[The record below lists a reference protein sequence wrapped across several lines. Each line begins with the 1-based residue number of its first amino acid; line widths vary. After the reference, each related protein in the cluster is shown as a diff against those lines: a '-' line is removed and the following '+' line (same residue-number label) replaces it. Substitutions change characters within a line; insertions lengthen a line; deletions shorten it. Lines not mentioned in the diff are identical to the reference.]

1 MNLAIDQWYTRRQ
14 KDTEGDFYRKICL
27 QSPQNN
33 VNSTTQG
40 LFLAAPDG
48 KLLGFTNNRSPEWV
62 KAMLKK
68 GLAQFQP
75 GEAPLLEN
83 RKPDPN
89 FNYRPPEGG
98 LVVTVTS
105 KVLAG
110 YEAAANAEIGF
121 FQNSLGRDVLWVRKD
136 EHQALARG
144 EILESLKNRI
154 ALFNLLDNTRGEPHP
169 WAAAEIKKLEMTLKD
184 GVITGTVHL
193 ETSSGDR
200 GYQADLRGVVES
212 KDGKVTRF
220 DLVSKGQAW
229 GASGCT
235 LAAKPKSK
243 FTLAIACRLASGTD
257 EADKVMP
264 QGAKSWL
271 PDYLRAAR

>member
-1 MNLAIDQWYTRRQ
+1 MSLAIDQWYTRRQ
-14 KDTEGDFYRKICL
+14 KDPEGDFYRKVAG

-33 VNSTTQG
+33 FNSTTQG
-40 LFLAAPDG
+40 LFLATPDG

-62 KAMLKK
+62 LRMLQK
-68 GLAQFQP
+68 GLAAFQP
-75 GEAPLLEN
+75 AEAELLTN
-83 RKPDPN
+83 PKPDPN

-105 KVLAG
+105 KILKG
-110 YEAAANAEIGF
+110 YEKPPSLEIGF

-144 EILESLKNRI
+144 EVMDSLKKRL
-154 ALFNLLDNTRGEPHP
+154 ARFNLLDNTRGEPHP
-169 WAAAEIKKLEMTLKD
+169 WEPGEVRKIEMSLKD
-184 GVITGTVHL
+184 GVLTGTVHL
-193 ETSSGDR
+193 ETASGDR
-200 GYQADLRGVVES
+200 GYIAEIRGVVES
-212 KDGKVTRF
+212 KDGKVTRL
-220 DLVSKGQAW
+220 DVVSRGEAW

-235 LAAKPKSK
+235 EVGKPKSR
-243 FTLAIACRLASGTD
+243 FTLAVACRLASGKD

-271 PDYLRAAR
+271 PDYLR

>member
-1 MNLAIDQWYTRRQ
+1 VNVAIDQWYTRRQ
-14 KDTEGDFYRKICL
+14 KDAEGDFYRKIAG

-33 VNSTTQG
+33 FNSTTQG

-62 KAMLKK
+62 RNMLKK
-68 GLAQFQP
+68 GLADFRPAETEQLTNP
-75 GEAPLLEN
+75 
-83 RKPDPN
+83 KPDPN
-89 FNYRPPEGG
+89 FCYRPPEGG
-98 LVVTVTS
+98 LIVTVTS
-105 KVLAG
+105 KVLSGYAG
-110 YEAAANAEIGF
+110 AVSEELGF

-144 EILESLKNRI
+144 EILDSLKKRI
-154 ALFNLLDNTRGEPHP
+154 AKFNLLDNTRGEPHH
-169 WAAAEIKKLEMTLKD
+169 WEDAEIKHLEISIKD
-184 GVITGTVHL
+184 GVLTGTAHL
-193 ETSSGDR
+193 ETARGDR
-200 GYQADLRGVVES
+200 GYKADLRGTVES

-220 DLVSKGQAW
+220 DVVARGQSW

-235 LAAKPKSK
+235 EVGKPKGK
-243 FTLAIACRLASGTD
+243 FTLAATFRLASGND

-271 PDYLRAAR
+271 PDYLR

>member
-1 MNLAIDQWYTRRQ
+1 
-14 KDTEGDFYRKICL
+14 
-27 QSPQNN
+27 
-33 VNSTTQG
+33 
-40 LFLAAPDG
+40 
-48 KLLGFTNNRSPEWV
+48 
-62 KAMLKK
+62 MLKK
-68 GLAQFQP
+68 ALAKFEP
-75 GEAPLLEN
+75 GEAPLLAN
-83 RKPDPN
+83 PNPDPY
-89 FNYRPPEGG
+89 FAYQPPPEGG

-121 FQNSLGRDVLWVRKD
+121 FQNSIGRDVLWVRRD

-144 EILESLKNRI
+144 VLMDSLKNRL

-169 WAAAEIKKLEMTLKD
+169 WAKTEVKKLEMTLKD
-184 GVITGTVHL
+184 GVITGSVHL
-193 ETSSGDR
+193 ESASGDH
-200 GYQADLRGVVES
+200 GYVADLRGVVES

-229 GASGCT
+229 GATGCT
-235 LAAKPKSK
+235 EAAKPKGK
-243 FTLAIACRLASGTD
+243 FTLAVACRLAPGTD

-264 QGAKSWL
+264 QGAKAWL